1 MSRAEMP
8 DETGMPGPPAQ
19 ESADDLDALD
29 RRVLRALCEGFRARA
44 GAKERHQSLSE
55 YEIARRLGVDAYS
68 YAQYDECPERAVVR
82 ASLARLQGRG
92 QARATA
98 ISGKYE
104 TFVPSEQLAAELREE
119 AGAAG
124 TSPAEAPPTAA
135 AASMPGDPVPATI
148 DGRLDE
154 VVRLLRSIDQ
164 RLARLEQA

>member
-1 MSRAEMP
+1 MP
-8 DETGMPGPPAQ
+8 HETGISGPLAEEPAA
-19 ESADDLDALD
+19 EGLDALD
-29 RRVLRALCEGFRARA
+29 SRVLKALCEGFRARA

-98 ISGKYE
+98 VSGKYE
-104 TFVPSEQLAAELREE
+104 TFVPSDHLAAELHEDPRV
-119 AGAAG
+119 APIA
-124 TSPAEAPPTAA
+124 PAEAPASAA
-135 AASMPGDPVPATI
+135 AASTREDPLPATI